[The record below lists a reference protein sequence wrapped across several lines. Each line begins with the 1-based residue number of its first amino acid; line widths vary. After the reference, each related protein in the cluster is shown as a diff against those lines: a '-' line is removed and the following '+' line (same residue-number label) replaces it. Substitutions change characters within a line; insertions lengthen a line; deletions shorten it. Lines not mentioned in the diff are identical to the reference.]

1 MSAIKT
7 LKAQATQTTA
17 TPVVDLSIRH
27 LLAKALT
34 DSGKFESVQTK
45 MDSRRGSLSV
55 KVRGARYVR
64 NAETLVAIAAK
75 AGLTIQARLTTSD
88 YAEAGFK
95 IEQLVI
101 TADLKAHV
109 PASLKTA
116 QIAQS
121 AANKLVSGLQTTAPV
136 YNGSTSITL
145 AGVSLGYVSQEAA
158 DRIKAIVTEDQ
169 KPKVQ
174 QVNMVNLNTNSPEA
188 VMMPTVVA
196 QAIIGKVPSYNS
208 GEWTVKST
216 AAIVIVRHAKTNG
229 HWVVI

>member
-1 MSAIKT
+1 MKLSAIKT

-34 DSGKFESVQTK
+34 DSGKFEAINTK

-64 NAETLVAIAAK
+64 TAETLVAIAAK

-95 IEQLVI
+95 IEQLQI
-101 TADLKAHV
+101 TADLKAKV
-109 PASLKTA
+109 ATP
-116 QIAQS
+116 
-121 AANKLVSGLQTTAPV
+121 ANKLVSGLQQTVPV

-169 KPKVQ
+169 KPKIQ
-174 QVNMVNLNTNSPEA
+174 IVNMVNLNTNSPESVSMPNA
-188 VMMPTVVA
+188 VA
-196 QAIIGKVPSYNS
+196 EAIKGKVPSFNS
-208 GEWTVKST
+208 GEWTIKST

>member
-7 LKAQATQTTA
+7 LKQQATASQA

-34 DSGKFESVQTK
+34 DSGKFEAINTK

-64 NAETLVAIAAK
+64 TGETLVSIAAK
-75 AGLTIQARLTTSD
+75 AGLTIQARLTSSD
-88 YAEAGFK
+88 YSEATFK
-95 IEQLVI
+95 IEQLQI
-101 TADLKAHV
+101 TADLKAKAAAPV
-109 PASLKTA
+109 AP
-116 QIAQS
+116 
-121 AANKLVSGLQTTAPV
+121 AANKLVAGLSQTAPV

-158 DRIKAIVTEDQ
+158 DKIKAIVIEDQ
-169 KPKVQ
+169 KPKIQ
-174 QVNMVNLNTNSPEA
+174 IVNMVNLNTNSPESVSMPNA
-188 VMMPTVVA
+188 VA
-196 QAIIGKVPSYNS
+196 EAIKGKVPSYNS
-208 GEWTVKST
+208 GEWSVKST

>member
-7 LKAQATQTTA
+7 LKAQATAQQA

-34 DSGKFESVQTK
+34 DSGKFEAVNTK

-64 NAETLVAIAAK
+64 NAETLVSIAAK

-101 TADLKAHV
+101 TADLKGQV
-109 PASLKTA
+109 PASLKTT

-121 AANKLVSGLQTTAPV
+121 TANKLVSGLQKTAPV
-136 YNGSTSITL
+136 YNGSTAITL

-158 DRIKAIVTEDQ
+158 DKIKAIVADDQ

-174 QVNMVNLNTNSPEA
+174 QVNMVNLNTNTPEA

-208 GEWTVKST
+208 GEWSVKST
-216 AAIVIVRHAKTNG
+216 SAIVIVRHAKTNG

>member
-7 LKAQATQTTA
+7 LKAQATAQQA

-34 DSGKFESVQTK
+34 DSGKFEAVNTK

-101 TADLKAHV
+101 TADLKAKAAAPV
-109 PASLKTA
+109 AP
-116 QIAQS
+116 
-121 AANKLVSGLQTTAPV
+121 AANKLVAGLQKTAHV
-136 YNGSTSITL
+136 FNGSISITL

-158 DRIKAIVTEDQ
+158 DKIKAIVADDQ
-169 KPKVQ
+169 KPKT
-174 QVNMVNLNTNSPEA
+174 QVVNLVNLNTNTPESV
-188 VMMPTVVA
+188 VMPNGVA
-196 QAIIGKVPSYNS
+196 EAIKGKVPSFNA
-208 GEWTVKST
+208 GEWSIKAT
-216 AAIVIVRHAKTNG
+216 AGIVIVRHAKTNG

>member
-7 LKAQATQTTA
+7 LKAQATAQQA

-34 DSGKFESVQTK
+34 DSGKFEAINTK

-88 YAEAGFK
+88 YSEAGFK
-95 IEQLVI
+95 IEQLQI
-101 TADLKAHV
+101 TADLKAKAAAPV
-109 PASLKTA
+109 AP
-116 QIAQS
+116 
-121 AANKLVSGLQTTAPV
+121 AANKLVAGLSQTAQV
-136 YNGSTSITL
+136 YNGSIGIAM
-145 AGVSLGYVSQEAA
+145 AGVSLGYISQEAA
-158 DRIKAIVTEDQ
+158 DKIKAIVADDQ
-169 KPKVQ
+169 KPKIQ
-174 QVNMVNLNTNSPEA
+174 IVNMVNLNTNTPESVSMPNA
-188 VMMPTVVA
+188 VA
-196 QAIIGKVPSYNS
+196 EAIKGKVPSYNS
-208 GEWTVKST
+208 GEWSVKST

>member
-101 TADLKAHV
+101 TSDLKAKAV
-109 PASLKTA
+109 PTVAP
-116 QIAQS
+116 
-121 AANKLVSGLQTTAPV
+121 AANKLVSGLQAAAPV

-158 DRIKAIVTEDQ
+158 IKIKALVTEDQ

-174 QVNMVNLNTNSPEA
+174 QVNMVNLNTNSPES
-188 VMMPTVVA
+188 VMMPTAVA
-196 QAIIGKVPSYNS
+196 QAIAGKVPSYNS

-216 AAIVIVRHAKTNG
+216 AAIVIVRHTKTNG